1 MALLTINVSHTI
13 QLSPKLDS
21 QVDKLLEL
29 LETVDTSGLEQATR
43 DLDAS
48 NEATRQATERNQPSQ

>member
-1 MALLTINVSHTI
+1 MAILTVNVVHTI
-13 QLSPKLDS
+13 QLSPKLDT

-29 LETVDTSGLEQATR
+29 LEPIDTSGLEQATR

-48 NEATRQATERNQPSQ
+48 NEATRLATERNQPST